1 MIGLIATVVILVGD
15 AALIALFLAA
25 WFGRPAR
32 WFDS

>member
-1 MIGLIATVVILVGD
+1 MISDIAIVVILVGD
-15 AALIALFLAA
+15 AVLIALFLAA